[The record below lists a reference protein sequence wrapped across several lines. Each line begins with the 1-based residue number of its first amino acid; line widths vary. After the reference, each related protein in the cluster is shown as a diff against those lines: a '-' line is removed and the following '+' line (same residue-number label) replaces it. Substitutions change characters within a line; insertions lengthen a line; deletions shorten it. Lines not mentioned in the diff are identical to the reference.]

1 MKKLTFLLI
10 ILMGFL
16 VSCTKDFEDYN
27 TDKKSA
33 VEAPGQFLFANAQK
47 ALADVNSSTNV
58 NINNWKLFAQYWTE
72 TTYTDEANYDV
83 VNRNVGTILFRIYY
97 RDILADFKEARR
109 LVELEKADGATAE
122 KVKANKLFMIDLME
136 VYTYQ
141 QLVDIF
147 GDVPYTQALDIENIS
162 PAYDDAETI
171 YKDLLVRAK
180 AAVDGLDE
188 SAAGFGADDLL
199 MGGDIAMWKKFAN
212 TLIVKLAITLSPVD
226 AAMAK
231 TYIEGAY
238 AGAFAYGESASFAY
252 LGAANS
258 NPLYEDLVQSGRSD
272 FVVANTIVDLM
283 NGLEDPRRASYFDSN
298 ITDDNDN
305 VIYVGGI
312 YGESNTFTQF
322 SHIAPRIQEATYAY
336 VMLDYTEL
344 AFYLA
349 EAAERGFGVGGDAAT
364 WYENAIK
371 SSMDYWHVAAAD
383 VDAYLA
389 KPEVAYAT
397 APGDWKQKIGTQAYV
412 AFYVRGLEGW
422 TSFRRMDAP
431 AFNLPPTPAE
441 SADGMVPNRHTYAIA
456 EQTLNGVNYNAA
468 ASKIGGDRLS
478 TKLFW
483 DVE

>member
-1 MKKLTFLLI
+1 MKKITFLLI
-10 ILMGFL
+10 ILVGFL

-27 TDKKSA
+27 TDSKSA

-97 RDILADFKEARR
+97 RDILSDFNEARR
-109 LVELEKADGATAE
+109 LVEAE
-122 KVKANKLFMIDLME
+122 KVEGTAAENAKANKLYMIDLME

-147 GDVPYTQALDIENIS
+147 GDVPYTEALNIENLS
-162 PAYDDAETI
+162 PVYDDAQTI

-180 AAVDGLDE
+180 AAADGLNDG
-188 SAAGFGADDLL
+188 AGGFGADDLL

-226 AAMAK
+226 AGMAK

-238 AGAFAYGESASFAY
+238 ANAFAYGESATFNY
-252 LGAANS
+252 LSGANS
-258 NPLYEDLVQSGRSD
+258 NPLYQDLVQSGRND
-272 FVVANTIVDLM
+272 FVAANTLVDLM
-283 NGLEDPRRASYFDSN
+283 NGLDDPRRASYFDSN
-298 ITDDNDN
+298 LTDDNDN
-305 VIYVGGI
+305 VIYVGGN
-312 YGESNTFTQF
+312 YGESSTFSQF
-322 SHIAPRIQEATYAY
+322 SHIAPRIQEDIYGY

-349 EAAERGFGVGGDAAT
+349 EAAERGFSVGGDAAT
-364 WYENAIK
+364 WYENALN
-371 SSMDYWHVAAAD
+371 SSMEYWSVAAAD
-383 VDAYLA
+383 ADAYLA
-389 KPEVAYAT
+389 LADVAYAT
-397 APGDWKQKIGTQAYV
+397 APGDWKQKIGTQAYI

-422 TSFRRMDAP
+422 TSYRRMDAP

-441 SADGMVPNRHTYAIA
+441 SADGMVPKRHTYAIA
-456 EQTLNGVNYNAA
+456 EQTLNGVNYSAA